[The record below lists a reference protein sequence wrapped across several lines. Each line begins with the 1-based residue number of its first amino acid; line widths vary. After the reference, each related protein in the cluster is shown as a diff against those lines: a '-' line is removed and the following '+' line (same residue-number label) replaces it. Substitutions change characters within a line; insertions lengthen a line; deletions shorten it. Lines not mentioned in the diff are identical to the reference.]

1 MSFTTGA
8 ALLDAVVLA
17 VVSREEEGTYGYKI
31 TQEIKQALELS
42 ESTLY
47 PVLRRLQKDGC
58 LTIYDE
64 PFNGRN
70 RRYYKITPLGRQQ
83 LAALLAAMPEAE
95 RRDALDY
102 YEEYFDAAGPEKEA
116 QTIQE
121 LGSPRNVAEKIWE
134 GTGAQSGTPMPDNSM
149 PEQGSRRR
157 KSPVWIVL
165 AVLAIL
171 IVVLLVFI
179 GSFKI
184 VTKYQYSIAESATAE
199 EVPPQETTGEATEN
213 MDEST
218 DENTETAIT
227 KESTKSESTNRLES
241 STMTLDAK
249 QAQTM
254 VLDLDCGEVAFV
266 RSNAADEITLR
277 FENFYSD
284 WLERTVDESGFSV
297 RYKIPKGYIS
307 GSDPTPTLSI
317 ALPEIELEQIE
328 LNLNLGS
335 ADLGTLKAKS
345 IQADLAL
352 GSLYADELQTGQ
364 LDATL
369 ALGSAELGTV
379 QAERVTIENAQG
391 DVTISR
397 LVGASQ
403 VQVTDQL
410 GNIALTLGEK
420 ADGYSVQAACGLG
433 SITVSGAKQAS
444 PYSANSKAA
453 NAVILDAA
461 LGDITL
467 NFEE

>member
-1 MSFTTGA
+1 MT
-8 ALLDAVVLA
+8 
-17 VVSREEEGTYGYKI
+17 R
-31 TQEIKQALELS
+31 QE
-42 ESTLY
+42 Y
-47 PVLRRLQKDGC
+47 M
-58 LTIYDE
+58 
-64 PFNGRN
+64 
-70 RRYYKITPLGRQQ
+70 QQ
-83 LAALLAAMPEAE
+83 LAALLTAMPEAE

-116 QTIQE
+116 HTIQE
-121 LGSPRNVAEKIWE
+121 LGSPQNVAEKIWE
-134 GTGAQSGTPMPDNSM
+134 GTGAQSGTPMQDNSM

-165 AVLAIL
+165 VILAIL

-184 VTKYQYSIAESATAE
+184 VTKYQYGIAESATAE
-199 EVPPQETTGEATEN
+199 EVPTQEAAGGTTEN

-227 KESTKSESTNRLES
+227 KESAKSESTNRLEN

-391 DVTISR
+391 DVTISC

>member
-1 MSFTTGA
+1 MT
-8 ALLDAVVLA
+8 
-17 VVSREEEGTYGYKI
+17 R
-31 TQEIKQALELS
+31 QE
-42 ESTLY
+42 Y
-47 PVLRRLQKDGC
+47 M
-58 LTIYDE
+58 
-64 PFNGRN
+64 
-70 RRYYKITPLGRQQ
+70 QQ

-121 LGSPRNVAEKIWE
+121 LGSPQNVAEKIWE
-134 GTGAQSGTPMPDNSM
+134 GTGAQFGTPMPDNSM

-165 AVLAIL
+165 VILAIL

-184 VTKYQYSIAESATAE
+184 VTKYQYGIAESATAE
-199 EVPPQETTGEATEN
+199 EVPTQEAAGGTTEN

-227 KESTKSESTNRLES
+227 KESAKSESTNRLEN

-379 QAERVTIENAQG
+379 QAERVAIENAQG

>member
-1 MSFTTGA
+1 MT
-8 ALLDAVVLA
+8 
-17 VVSREEEGTYGYKI
+17 R
-31 TQEIKQALELS
+31 QE
-42 ESTLY
+42 Y
-47 PVLRRLQKDGC
+47 M
-58 LTIYDE
+58 
-64 PFNGRN
+64 
-70 RRYYKITPLGRQQ
+70 QQ

-121 LGSPRNVAEKIWE
+121 LGSPQNVAEKIWE
-134 GTGAQSGTPMPDNSM
+134 GTGAQFGTPMPDNSM

-165 AVLAIL
+165 AILAIL

-199 EVPPQETTGEATEN
+199 EVPPQEAAGGTTEN

-227 KESTKSESTNRLES
+227 KESAKSESTNRLEN

-403 VQVTDQL
+403 VRVTDQL

>member
-1 MSFTTGA
+1 MT
-8 ALLDAVVLA
+8 
-17 VVSREEEGTYGYKI
+17 R
-31 TQEIKQALELS
+31 QE
-42 ESTLY
+42 Y
-47 PVLRRLQKDGC
+47 M
-58 LTIYDE
+58 
-64 PFNGRN
+64 
-70 RRYYKITPLGRQQ
+70 QQ

-121 LGSPRNVAEKIWE
+121 LGSPQNVAEKIWE
-134 GTGAQSGTPMPDNSM
+134 GTGAQFGTPMPDNSM

-165 AVLAIL
+165 AILAIL

-227 KESTKSESTNRLES
+227 KESAKSESTNRLES

-254 VLDLDCGEVAFV
+254 VLDLDCGEIAFV

-352 GSLYADELQTGQ
+352 GSLYVDELQTGQ

>member
-1 MSFTTGA
+1 MT
-8 ALLDAVVLA
+8 
-17 VVSREEEGTYGYKI
+17 R
-31 TQEIKQALELS
+31 QE
-42 ESTLY
+42 Y
-47 PVLRRLQKDGC
+47 M
-58 LTIYDE
+58 
-64 PFNGRN
+64 
-70 RRYYKITPLGRQQ
+70 QQ

-121 LGSPRNVAEKIWE
+121 LGSPQNVAEKIWE
-134 GTGAQSGTPMPDNSM
+134 GTGAQFGTPMPDNSM

-165 AVLAIL
+165 AILAIL

-199 EVPPQETTGEATEN
+199 EVPPQEATGGATEN

-227 KESTKSESTNRLES
+227 KESAKSESTNRLES

-266 RSNAADEITLR
+266 RSNAADEITVR

-391 DVTISR
+391 DVTIDR
-397 LVGASQ
+397 LLGASQ

>member
-1 MSFTTGA
+1 MT
-8 ALLDAVVLA
+8 
-17 VVSREEEGTYGYKI
+17 R
-31 TQEIKQALELS
+31 QE
-42 ESTLY
+42 Y
-47 PVLRRLQKDGC
+47 M
-58 LTIYDE
+58 
-64 PFNGRN
+64 
-70 RRYYKITPLGRQQ
+70 QQ

-121 LGSPRNVAEKIWE
+121 LGSPQNVAEKIWE

-157 KSPVWIVL
+157 KSLVWIVL
-165 AVLAIL
+165 AILAIL

-199 EVPPQETTGEATEN
+199 EVPPQEATGGATEN

-227 KESTKSESTNRLES
+227 KESAKSESTNRLES

-249 QAQTM
+249 QVQTM

>member
-1 MSFTTGA
+1 MT
-8 ALLDAVVLA
+8 
-17 VVSREEEGTYGYKI
+17 R
-31 TQEIKQALELS
+31 QE
-42 ESTLY
+42 Y
-47 PVLRRLQKDGC
+47 M
-58 LTIYDE
+58 
-64 PFNGRN
+64 
-70 RRYYKITPLGRQQ
+70 QQ

-121 LGSPRNVAEKIWE
+121 LGSPQNVAEKIWE
-134 GTGAQSGTPMPDNSM
+134 GTGAQFGTPMPDNSM

-165 AVLAIL
+165 AILAIL

-179 GSFKI
+179 GSFII

-199 EVPPQETTGEATEN
+199 EVPPQETTGGTTEN

-227 KESTKSESTNRLES
+227 KESAKSESTNRLES

-249 QAQTM
+249 QVQTM

-317 ALPEIELEQIE
+317 ALPEIKLEQIE

-335 ADLGTLKAKS
+335 AALGTLKAKS

-420 ADGYSVQAACGLG
+420 TDGYSVQAACGLG

-444 PYSANSKAA
+444 PYSANSKAT

>member
-1 MSFTTGA
+1 MT
-8 ALLDAVVLA
+8 
-17 VVSREEEGTYGYKI
+17 R
-31 TQEIKQALELS
+31 QE
-42 ESTLY
+42 Y
-47 PVLRRLQKDGC
+47 M
-58 LTIYDE
+58 
-64 PFNGRN
+64 
-70 RRYYKITPLGRQQ
+70 QQ

-116 QTIQE
+116 HTIQE
-121 LGSPRNVAEKIWE
+121 LGSPQNVAEKIWE
-134 GTGAQSGTPMPDNSM
+134 GTGAQSGTPMQDNSM

-165 AVLAIL
+165 VILAIL

-184 VTKYQYSIAESATAE
+184 VTKYQYGIAESATAE
-199 EVPPQETTGEATEN
+199 EVPTQEAAGGTTEN

-227 KESTKSESTNRLES
+227 KESAKSESTNRLEN

-369 ALGSAELGTV
+369 ALGNAELGTV
-379 QAERVTIENAQG
+379 QAERVTIENVQG

>member
-1 MSFTTGA
+1 MT
-8 ALLDAVVLA
+8 
-17 VVSREEEGTYGYKI
+17 R
-31 TQEIKQALELS
+31 QE
-42 ESTLY
+42 Y
-47 PVLRRLQKDGC
+47 M
-58 LTIYDE
+58 
-64 PFNGRN
+64 
-70 RRYYKITPLGRQQ
+70 QQ

-121 LGSPRNVAEKIWE
+121 LGSPQNVAEKIWE
-134 GTGAQSGTPMPDNSM
+134 GTGAQSGTPMPDSSM

-165 AVLAIL
+165 AILAIL

-199 EVPPQETTGEATEN
+199 EVPLQESTGGATEN

-227 KESTKSESTNRLES
+227 KESAKSESTNRLES

-266 RSNAADEITLR
+266 RSNAADEITVR

-284 WLERTVDESGFSV
+284 WLERTVEESGFSV

>member
-1 MSFTTGA
+1 MT
-8 ALLDAVVLA
+8 
-17 VVSREEEGTYGYKI
+17 R
-31 TQEIKQALELS
+31 QE
-42 ESTLY
+42 Y
-47 PVLRRLQKDGC
+47 M
-58 LTIYDE
+58 
-64 PFNGRN
+64 
-70 RRYYKITPLGRQQ
+70 QQ

-121 LGSPRNVAEKIWE
+121 LGSPQNVAEKIWE
-134 GTGAQSGTPMPDNSM
+134 GTGAQFGTPMPDNSM

-165 AVLAIL
+165 AILAIL

-199 EVPPQETTGEATEN
+199 EVPPQEATGEAAGGTTEN

-227 KESTKSESTNRLES
+227 KESAKSESTNRLES

-284 WLERTVDESGFSV
+284 WLERTVDEDSFKV
-297 RYKIPKGYIS
+297 QYKIPKGYIS

>member
-1 MSFTTGA
+1 MT
-8 ALLDAVVLA
+8 
-17 VVSREEEGTYGYKI
+17 R
-31 TQEIKQALELS
+31 QE
-42 ESTLY
+42 Y
-47 PVLRRLQKDGC
+47 M
-58 LTIYDE
+58 
-64 PFNGRN
+64 
-70 RRYYKITPLGRQQ
+70 QQ

-121 LGSPRNVAEKIWE
+121 LGSPQNVAEKIWE
-134 GTGAQSGTPMPDNSM
+134 GTGAQFGTPMPDNSM

-165 AVLAIL
+165 AILAIL
-171 IVVLLVFI
+171 IVVLLVFN

-199 EVPPQETTGEATEN
+199 EVPLQEATGGATEN

-227 KESTKSESTNRLES
+227 KESVKSESTNRLES

-444 PYSANSKAA
+444 PYSTNSKAA

>member
-1 MSFTTGA
+1 MT
-8 ALLDAVVLA
+8 
-17 VVSREEEGTYGYKI
+17 R
-31 TQEIKQALELS
+31 QE
-42 ESTLY
+42 Y
-47 PVLRRLQKDGC
+47 M
-58 LTIYDE
+58 
-64 PFNGRN
+64 
-70 RRYYKITPLGRQQ
+70 QQ

-116 QTIQE
+116 HTIQE
-121 LGSPRNVAEKIWE
+121 LGSPQNVAEKIWE

-165 AVLAIL
+165 AILAIL

-199 EVPPQETTGEATEN
+199 EVPPQEATGGATEN

-227 KESTKSESTNRLES
+227 KESAKSESTNRLES

-249 QAQTM
+249 QVQTM

-410 GNIALTLGEK
+410 GNIALTLGK
-420 ADGYSVQAACGLG
+420 RQTVTACRLHAAW
-433 SITVSGAKQAS
+433 
-444 PYSANSKAA
+444 
-453 NAVILDAA
+453 AA
-461 LGDITL
+461 LR
-467 NFEE
+467 

>member
-1 MSFTTGA
+1 MT
-8 ALLDAVVLA
+8 
-17 VVSREEEGTYGYKI
+17 R
-31 TQEIKQALELS
+31 QE
-42 ESTLY
+42 Y
-47 PVLRRLQKDGC
+47 M
-58 LTIYDE
+58 
-64 PFNGRN
+64 
-70 RRYYKITPLGRQQ
+70 QQ

-121 LGSPRNVAEKIWE
+121 LGSPQNVAEKIWE
-134 GTGAQSGTPMPDNSM
+134 GTGAQFGTPMPDNSM

-165 AVLAIL
+165 AILAIL

-199 EVPPQETTGEATEN
+199 EVPPQETTGGTTEN

-227 KESTKSESTNRLES
+227 KESAKSESTNRLEN

-369 ALGSAELGTV
+369 ALGNAELGTV

-420 ADGYSVQAACGLG
+420 TDGYSVQAACGLG

-444 PYSANSKAA
+444 PYRANSKAA

>member
-1 MSFTTGA
+1 MT
-8 ALLDAVVLA
+8 
-17 VVSREEEGTYGYKI
+17 R
-31 TQEIKQALELS
+31 QE
-42 ESTLY
+42 Y
-47 PVLRRLQKDGC
+47 M
-58 LTIYDE
+58 
-64 PFNGRN
+64 
-70 RRYYKITPLGRQQ
+70 QQ

-121 LGSPRNVAEKIWE
+121 LGSPQNVAEKIWE

-157 KSPVWIVL
+157 KSLVWIVL
-165 AVLAIL
+165 AILAIL

-199 EVPPQETTGEATEN
+199 EVPPQEATGGATEN
-213 MDEST
+213 IDEST

-227 KESTKSESTNRLES
+227 KESAKSESTNRLES

-249 QAQTM
+249 QVQTM

-379 QAERVTIENAQG
+379 QAECVTIENAQG

>member
-1 MSFTTGA
+1 MT
-8 ALLDAVVLA
+8 
-17 VVSREEEGTYGYKI
+17 R
-31 TQEIKQALELS
+31 QE
-42 ESTLY
+42 Y
-47 PVLRRLQKDGC
+47 M
-58 LTIYDE
+58 
-64 PFNGRN
+64 
-70 RRYYKITPLGRQQ
+70 QQ

-121 LGSPRNVAEKIWE
+121 LGSPQNVAEKIWE
-134 GTGAQSGTPMPDNSM
+134 GTGAQFGTPMPDNSM

-165 AVLAIL
+165 AILAIL

-199 EVPPQETTGEATEN
+199 EVPPQEATGGATEN
-213 MDEST
+213 IDEST

-227 KESTKSESTNRLES
+227 RESAKSESTNRLES

-249 QAQTM
+249 QVQTM
-254 VLDLDCGEVAFV
+254 LLDLDCGEVAFV

-461 LGDITL
+461 LGNITL

>member
-1 MSFTTGA
+1 MT
-8 ALLDAVVLA
+8 
-17 VVSREEEGTYGYKI
+17 R
-31 TQEIKQALELS
+31 QE
-42 ESTLY
+42 Y
-47 PVLRRLQKDGC
+47 M
-58 LTIYDE
+58 
-64 PFNGRN
+64 
-70 RRYYKITPLGRQQ
+70 QQ

-121 LGSPRNVAEKIWE
+121 LGSPQNVAEKIWE
-134 GTGAQSGTPMPDNSM
+134 GTGAQFGTPMPDNSM

-165 AVLAIL
+165 AILAIL
-171 IVVLLVFI
+171 IVVLLVFN

-199 EVPPQETTGEATEN
+199 EVPPQETTGGTTEN

-227 KESTKSESTNRLES
+227 KESAKSESTNRLES

-249 QAQTM
+249 QVQTM

-297 RYKIPKGYIS
+297 RYKIPKDYIS

-317 ALPEIELEQIE
+317 ALPEMELEQIE

-420 ADGYSVQAACGLG
+420 ADSYSVQAACGLG

-453 NAVILDAA
+453 NAVILDDA

>member
-1 MSFTTGA
+1 MT
-8 ALLDAVVLA
+8 
-17 VVSREEEGTYGYKI
+17 R
-31 TQEIKQALELS
+31 QE
-42 ESTLY
+42 Y
-47 PVLRRLQKDGC
+47 M
-58 LTIYDE
+58 
-64 PFNGRN
+64 
-70 RRYYKITPLGRQQ
+70 QQ

-95 RRDALDY
+95 SRDALDY

-165 AVLAIL
+165 AILAIL

-199 EVPPQETTGEATEN
+199 EVPPQEATGGATEN

-227 KESTKSESTNRLES
+227 KESAKSESTNRLES

-249 QAQTM
+249 QVQTM

>member
-1 MSFTTGA
+1 MT
-8 ALLDAVVLA
+8 
-17 VVSREEEGTYGYKI
+17 R
-31 TQEIKQALELS
+31 QE
-42 ESTLY
+42 Y
-47 PVLRRLQKDGC
+47 M
-58 LTIYDE
+58 
-64 PFNGRN
+64 
-70 RRYYKITPLGRQQ
+70 QQ

-121 LGSPRNVAEKIWE
+121 LGSPQNVAEKIWE

-157 KSPVWIVL
+157 KSLVWIVL
-165 AVLAIL
+165 AILAIL

-199 EVPPQETTGEATEN
+199 EVPPQEATGGATEN
-213 MDEST
+213 IDEST

-227 KESTKSESTNRLES
+227 KESAKSESTNRLES

-249 QAQTM
+249 QVQTM

-317 ALPEIELEQIE
+317 ALPGIELEQIE

>member
-1 MSFTTGA
+1 MT
-8 ALLDAVVLA
+8 
-17 VVSREEEGTYGYKI
+17 R
-31 TQEIKQALELS
+31 QE
-42 ESTLY
+42 Y
-47 PVLRRLQKDGC
+47 M
-58 LTIYDE
+58 
-64 PFNGRN
+64 
-70 RRYYKITPLGRQQ
+70 QQ

-121 LGSPRNVAEKIWE
+121 LGSPQNVAEKIWE

-165 AVLAIL
+165 AILAIL
-171 IVVLLVFI
+171 IVVLLVFNGFFI
-179 GSFKI
+179 I

-199 EVPPQETTGEATEN
+199 EVPPQEATGGATEN

-227 KESTKSESTNRLES
+227 KESAKSESTNRLES

-249 QAQTM
+249 QVQTM

-284 WLERTVDESGFSV
+284 WLERTMDEDSFKV
-297 RYKIPKGYIS
+297 RYKIPKDYIS

-379 QAERVTIENAQG
+379 QAECVTIENAQG

-397 LVGASQ
+397 LVGVSQ

-461 LGDITL
+461 LGNITL

>member
-1 MSFTTGA
+1 MT
-8 ALLDAVVLA
+8 
-17 VVSREEEGTYGYKI
+17 R
-31 TQEIKQALELS
+31 QE
-42 ESTLY
+42 Y
-47 PVLRRLQKDGC
+47 M
-58 LTIYDE
+58 
-64 PFNGRN
+64 
-70 RRYYKITPLGRQQ
+70 QQ

-121 LGSPRNVAEKIWE
+121 LGSPQNVAEKIWE
-134 GTGAQSGTPMPDNSM
+134 GTGAQPGTPMPDNSM

-165 AVLAIL
+165 AILAIL
-171 IVVLLVFI
+171 IVVLLVFN

-199 EVPPQETTGEATEN
+199 EVPSQETTGEATEN
-213 MDEST
+213 MDESA

-227 KESTKSESTNRLES
+227 KESAKSESTNRLES

-249 QAQTM
+249 QVQTLA
-254 VLDLDCGEVAFV
+254 LDLDCGEVAFV

-284 WLERTVDESGFSV
+284 WLERTVDEDSFTV
-297 RYKIPKGYIS
+297 QYKLPKGYIS

-317 ALPEIELEQIE
+317 ALPEMELEQIE
-328 LNLNLGS
+328 LNLRLGS
-335 ADLGTLKAKS
+335 ADLGELKAKR
-345 IQADLAL
+345 ITADLAL
-352 GSLYADELQTGQ
+352 GSLYADDLQTEQ

-369 ALGSAELGTV
+369 ALGSAELGNV
-379 QAERVTIENAQG
+379 QADRVTIENAQG

-397 LVGASQ
+397 LLGASQ

>member
-1 MSFTTGA
+1 MT
-8 ALLDAVVLA
+8 
-17 VVSREEEGTYGYKI
+17 R
-31 TQEIKQALELS
+31 QE
-42 ESTLY
+42 Y
-47 PVLRRLQKDGC
+47 M
-58 LTIYDE
+58 
-64 PFNGRN
+64 
-70 RRYYKITPLGRQQ
+70 QQ

-121 LGSPRNVAEKIWE
+121 LGSPQNVAEKIWE
-134 GTGAQSGTPMPDNSM
+134 GTGAQFGTPMPDNSM

-165 AVLAIL
+165 AILAIL

-199 EVPPQETTGEATEN
+199 EVPPQEAAGGTTEN

-227 KESTKSESTNRLES
+227 KESAKSESTNRLES

-249 QAQTM
+249 QVQTM

-284 WLERTVDESGFSV
+284 WLERTVDEDSFKV
-297 RYKIPKGYIS
+297 RYKIPKGYIF
-307 GSDPTPTLSI
+307 GSDPTPALSI

-352 GSLYADELQTGQ
+352 GNLYADELQTGQ

-420 ADGYSVQAACGLG
+420 GDSYSVQAACGLG

>member
-1 MSFTTGA
+1 MT
-8 ALLDAVVLA
+8 
-17 VVSREEEGTYGYKI
+17 R
-31 TQEIKQALELS
+31 QE
-42 ESTLY
+42 Y
-47 PVLRRLQKDGC
+47 M
-58 LTIYDE
+58 
-64 PFNGRN
+64 
-70 RRYYKITPLGRQQ
+70 QQ

-121 LGSPRNVAEKIWE
+121 LGSPQNVAEKIWE
-134 GTGAQSGTPMPDNSM
+134 GTGAQFGTPMPDNSM

-165 AVLAIL
+165 AILAIL

-227 KESTKSESTNRLES
+227 KESAKSESTNRLES

-249 QAQTM
+249 QTQTM

-335 ADLGTLKAKS
+335 ADLGILKAKS

-433 SITVSGAKQAS
+433 SITVSGAKQAN

>member
-1 MSFTTGA
+1 MT
-8 ALLDAVVLA
+8 
-17 VVSREEEGTYGYKI
+17 R
-31 TQEIKQALELS
+31 QE
-42 ESTLY
+42 Y
-47 PVLRRLQKDGC
+47 M
-58 LTIYDE
+58 
-64 PFNGRN
+64 
-70 RRYYKITPLGRQQ
+70 QQ

-121 LGSPRNVAEKIWE
+121 LGSPQNVAEKIWE
-134 GTGAQSGTPMPDNSM
+134 GTGAQFGTPMPDNSM

-171 IVVLLVFI
+171 SVVLLVFI

-199 EVPPQETTGEATEN
+199 EVPPQEATGGATEN

-227 KESTKSESTNRLES
+227 KESAKSESTNRLES

-249 QAQTM
+249 QVQTM

-284 WLERTVDESGFSV
+284 WLERTLDESGFSV

-467 NFEE
+467 NFEK

>member
-1 MSFTTGA
+1 MT
-8 ALLDAVVLA
+8 
-17 VVSREEEGTYGYKI
+17 R
-31 TQEIKQALELS
+31 QE
-42 ESTLY
+42 Y
-47 PVLRRLQKDGC
+47 M
-58 LTIYDE
+58 
-64 PFNGRN
+64 
-70 RRYYKITPLGRQQ
+70 QQ

-121 LGSPRNVAEKIWE
+121 LGSPQNVAEKIWE
-134 GTGAQSGTPMPDNSM
+134 GTGAQFGTPMPDNSM

-165 AVLAIL
+165 AILAIL

-227 KESTKSESTNRLES
+227 KESAKSESTNRLES

-284 WLERTVDESGFSV
+284 WLERTMDESGFSV

>member
-1 MSFTTGA
+1 MT
-8 ALLDAVVLA
+8 
-17 VVSREEEGTYGYKI
+17 R
-31 TQEIKQALELS
+31 QE
-42 ESTLY
+42 Y
-47 PVLRRLQKDGC
+47 M
-58 LTIYDE
+58 
-64 PFNGRN
+64 
-70 RRYYKITPLGRQQ
+70 QQ

-121 LGSPRNVAEKIWE
+121 LGSPQDVAEKIWE
-134 GTGAQSGTPMPDNSM
+134 GTGAQPGTPMPDNSM

-165 AVLAIL
+165 AILAIL
-171 IVVLLVFI
+171 IVVLLVFN

-199 EVPPQETTGEATEN
+199 EVPPQETTGDAAEETAGGAT
-213 MDEST
+213 EST

-227 KESTKSESTNRLES
+227 KESAKSESTNRLES

-249 QAQTM
+249 QLQTLA
-254 VLDLDCGEVAFV
+254 LDLDCGEVAFV

-284 WLERTVDESGFSV
+284 WLERTVDEDSFTV
-297 RYKIPKGYIS
+297 QYKLPKGYIS

-352 GSLYADELQTGQ
+352 GSLYADDLQTEQ

-369 ALGSAELGTV
+369 ALGSAELGNV
-379 QAERVTIENAQG
+379 QADRVTIENAQG

-397 LVGASQ
+397 LLGASQ

-453 NAVILDAA
+453 NTVILDAA

>member
-1 MSFTTGA
+1 MT
-8 ALLDAVVLA
+8 
-17 VVSREEEGTYGYKI
+17 R
-31 TQEIKQALELS
+31 QE
-42 ESTLY
+42 Y
-47 PVLRRLQKDGC
+47 M
-58 LTIYDE
+58 
-64 PFNGRN
+64 
-70 RRYYKITPLGRQQ
+70 QQ

-121 LGSPRNVAEKIWE
+121 LGSPQNVAEKIWE
-134 GTGAQSGTPMPDNSM
+134 GTGAQFGTPMPDNSM

-165 AVLAIL
+165 AILAIL

-199 EVPPQETTGEATEN
+199 EVPPQEATGGATEN
-213 MDEST
+213 MD
-218 DENTETAIT
+218 
-227 KESTKSESTNRLES
+227 ESTNRLES

-249 QAQTM
+249 QVQTM

-379 QAERVTIENAQG
+379 QAECVTIENAQG

-397 LVGASQ
+397 LVGVSQ

>member
-1 MSFTTGA
+1 MT
-8 ALLDAVVLA
+8 
-17 VVSREEEGTYGYKI
+17 R
-31 TQEIKQALELS
+31 QE
-42 ESTLY
+42 Y
-47 PVLRRLQKDGC
+47 M
-58 LTIYDE
+58 
-64 PFNGRN
+64 
-70 RRYYKITPLGRQQ
+70 QQ

-165 AVLAIL
+165 AILAIL

-199 EVPPQETTGEATEN
+199 EVPPQEATGGATEN

-227 KESTKSESTNRLES
+227 KESAKSESTNRLES

-249 QAQTM
+249 QVQTM

-391 DVTISR
+391 DVRISR

>member
-1 MSFTTGA
+1 MT
-8 ALLDAVVLA
+8 
-17 VVSREEEGTYGYKI
+17 R
-31 TQEIKQALELS
+31 QE
-42 ESTLY
+42 Y
-47 PVLRRLQKDGC
+47 M
-58 LTIYDE
+58 
-64 PFNGRN
+64 
-70 RRYYKITPLGRQQ
+70 QQ

-121 LGSPRNVAEKIWE
+121 LGNPQDVAEKIWE
-134 GTGAQSGTPMPDNSM
+134 GTGAQPGTPMPDSNM

-165 AVLAIL
+165 AILAIL
-171 IVVLLVFI
+171 IVVLLVFN

-199 EVPPQETTGEATEN
+199 EVPPQETTGDAAEKTAGGAT
-213 MDEST
+213 EST

-227 KESTKSESTNRLES
+227 KESAKSESTNRLES

-249 QAQTM
+249 QVQTLT
-254 VLDLDCGEVAFV
+254 LDLDCGEVAFV

-284 WLERTVDESGFSV
+284 WLERTVDEDSFTV
-297 RYKIPKGYIS
+297 QYKLPKGYIS

-317 ALPEIELEQIE
+317 ALPEMELEQIE
-328 LNLNLGS
+328 LNLRLGS
-335 ADLGTLKAKS
+335 ADLGTLKAKR
-345 IQADLAL
+345 ITADLAL
-352 GSLYADELQTGQ
+352 GSLYADDLQTEQ

-369 ALGSAELGTV
+369 ALGSAELGNV
-379 QAERVTIENAQG
+379 QADRVTIENAQG

-397 LVGASQ
+397 LLGAGQ

-453 NAVILDAA
+453 NTVILDAA

>member
-1 MSFTTGA
+1 MT
-8 ALLDAVVLA
+8 
-17 VVSREEEGTYGYKI
+17 R
-31 TQEIKQALELS
+31 QE
-42 ESTLY
+42 Y
-47 PVLRRLQKDGC
+47 M
-58 LTIYDE
+58 
-64 PFNGRN
+64 
-70 RRYYKITPLGRQQ
+70 QQ

-121 LGSPRNVAEKIWE
+121 LGSPQNVAEKIWE

-157 KSPVWIVL
+157 KSLVWIVL
-165 AVLAIL
+165 AILAIL

-199 EVPPQETTGEATEN
+199 EVPPQEATGGATEN
-213 MDEST
+213 IDEST

-227 KESTKSESTNRLES
+227 KESAKSESTNRLES

-249 QAQTM
+249 QVQTM

-391 DVTISR
+391 DVTIDR

-420 ADGYSVQAACGLG
+420 TDGYSVQAACGLG

>member
-1 MSFTTGA
+1 MT
-8 ALLDAVVLA
+8 
-17 VVSREEEGTYGYKI
+17 R
-31 TQEIKQALELS
+31 QE
-42 ESTLY
+42 Y
-47 PVLRRLQKDGC
+47 M
-58 LTIYDE
+58 
-64 PFNGRN
+64 
-70 RRYYKITPLGRQQ
+70 QQ
-83 LAALLAAMPEAE
+83 LAALLTAMPEAE

-116 QTIQE
+116 HTIQE
-121 LGSPRNVAEKIWE
+121 LGSPQNVAEKIWE
-134 GTGAQSGTPMPDNSM
+134 GTGAQSGTPMQDNSM

-165 AVLAIL
+165 AILAIL

-184 VTKYQYSIAESATAE
+184 VTKYQYGIAESATAE
-199 EVPPQETTGEATEN
+199 EVPTQEAAGGTTEN

-227 KESTKSESTNRLES
+227 KESAKSESTNRLEN

-369 ALGSAELGTV
+369 ALGSAELGNV

-420 ADGYSVQAACGLG
+420 TDGYSVQAACGLG

>member
-1 MSFTTGA
+1 MT
-8 ALLDAVVLA
+8 
-17 VVSREEEGTYGYKI
+17 R
-31 TQEIKQALELS
+31 QE
-42 ESTLY
+42 Y
-47 PVLRRLQKDGC
+47 M
-58 LTIYDE
+58 
-64 PFNGRN
+64 
-70 RRYYKITPLGRQQ
+70 QQ

-134 GTGAQSGTPMPDNSM
+134 GTGAQFGTPMPDNSM

-165 AVLAIL
+165 AILAIL

-227 KESTKSESTNRLES
+227 KESAKSESTNRLES
-241 STMTLDAK
+241 STMTLDTK

-266 RSNAADEITLR
+266 RSNAADEITVR
-277 FENFYSD
+277 FENFYSG
-284 WLERTVDESGFSV
+284 WLERTLDEDSFKV
-297 RYKIPKGYIS
+297 QYKLPKDYIS

-369 ALGSAELGTV
+369 ALGSAGLGTV